1 MESRGEA
8 GRAQLPDPPE
18 PSLLA
23 YNGPLIRAEA
33 LIYALAQAEIKSSLV
48 GAWLIVDT
56 QRAGP
61 GRDLSQEGQGRGE
74 DTRCPARVKAANL

>member
-8 GRAQLPDPPE
+8 GRARLPDPPE

-23 YNGPLIRAEA
+23 YNGPLIQAEA

-56 QRAGP
+56 QRAGT
-61 GRDLSQEGQGRGE
+61 S
-74 DTRCPARVKAANL
+74 ARRVRAGVRTHDAPLG